1 MTTAVQAK
9 KSANKGGLIA
19 GIVLMLGF
27 LTVVVVIAVMYYRWR
42 RGAEQFSAQRFDNV
56 TNELESS
63 A

>member
-1 MTTAVQAK
+1 
-9 KSANKGGLIA
+9 
-19 GIVLMLGF
+19 MLGF

-56 TNELESS
+56 TNELESN